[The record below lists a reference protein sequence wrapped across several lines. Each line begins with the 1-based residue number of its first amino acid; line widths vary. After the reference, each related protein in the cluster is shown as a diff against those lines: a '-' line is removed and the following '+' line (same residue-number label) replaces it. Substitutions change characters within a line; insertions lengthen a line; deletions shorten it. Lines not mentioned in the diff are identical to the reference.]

1 MFHFCSLARALGDEN
16 RARILMALRRG
27 PLCVCQITAFL
38 DLAPST
44 TSKHLSILRHCRCI
58 EGFKQGRWVYY
69 RLPQAGSDP
78 QVAGA
83 LAWLFQSLAGNAVI
97 AADTTRIE
105 EILKAEEAL
114 HLDNAAEC
122 HSLQAHIVDAGIN
135 PEEERS

>member
-44 TSKHLSILRHCRCI
+44 TSKHLSILRHCRLI

-69 RLPQAGSDP
+69 RLPETPATP
-78 QVAGA
+78 PVAGA
-83 LAWLFQSLAGNAVI
+83 LDWLFRSLEGNAAI
-97 AADTTRIE
+97 TADTARIE
-105 EILKAEEAL
+105 SILNAEAALDLEDKAS
-114 HLDNAAEC
+114 C
-122 HSLQAHIVDAGIN
+122 HSLQAHIVDANIN